1 MVITDD
7 DFNKILSLIEVIKT
21 RGENLPE
28 TLSFLSEKLKIA
40 TKVTPKDIPD
50 EVVSM
55 NSFVMINW
63 MNTGII
69 QTINLVYPEYEDKVK
84 WKVSVFSSLGAALL
98 GRRQGNEIVYR
109 SRKRD
114 FRVKIMGVVFQ
125 PESSVND
132 NDKKKNI
139 LEKLN

>member
-7 DFNKILSLIEVIKT
+7 DFDTLLSLIEVIKT
-21 RGENLPE
+21 RRENLPE

-40 TKVTPKDIPD
+40 TKVTSKDIPD

-69 QTINLVYPEYEDKVK
+69 RTINLVYPEYEDKGE
-84 WKVSVFSSLGAALL
+84 WKISVFSSLGAALL
-98 GRRQGNEIVYR
+98 GRRRGNEIVYR

-114 FRVKIMGVVFQ
+114 FRVKIMSVVFQ
-125 PESSVND
+125 PEASVNYC
-132 NDKKKNI
+132 NKKEI
-139 LEKLN
+139 YLG